1 MGSAAYRLPRE
12 PSTPRITVWRR
23 LRRLGA
29 VQIVDGLVALPR
41 DGRTQ
46 EQLEWLA
53 DEILEA
59 NGEATIWFATPG
71 SAAQERALAQ
81 GMAAVVAAEYQAVTD
96 AAEAAREKDGAVRRR
111 TLHVF
116 AGRCRRSERETSF
129 RHPSA
134 SAPSGRSPSR
144 TDPEIFLAAHAGF
157 FDLAAKRAR
166 SQQAGAAA
174 NPGRADATIAG
185 RIPSEVSSAAEE
197 GCTRWSA
204 PHHQLRYPIPATG
217 ASVMPD
223 ASRLA
228 MAGLVLATLAPTSVA
243 AAPEGRFEK
252 SLSVSG
258 PVTLSVTSGSGSI
271 KISSGADGTVRVIG
285 TVRGNS
291 GSGAGSD
298 DEVTRA
304 VKAVE
309 TSPPIVQQGNTIKL
323 GTIDDEAIS
332 RRVSVSFEVTVPRT
346 TSVTA
351 RTGSGSQDIA
361 SLAGSVS
368 AHTGSGAITIGAV
381 EGAVEARSGS
391 GRVEV
396 AAGKERVSIATG
408 SGEVKVGPRR
418 RHGLDPNRQ
427 RLHLRRAGVR
437 RLGGRCDRLGIRL
450 PSTA

>member
-1 MGSAAYRLPRE
+1 
-12 PSTPRITVWRR
+12 
-23 LRRLGA
+23 
-29 VQIVDGLVALPR
+29 
-41 DGRTQ
+41 
-46 EQLEWLA
+46 
-53 DEILEA
+53 
-59 NGEATIWFATPG
+59 
-71 SAAQERALAQ
+71 
-81 GMAAVVAAEYQAVTD
+81 
-96 AAEAAREKDGAVRRR
+96 
-111 TLHVF
+111 
-116 AGRCRRSERETSF
+116 
-129 RHPSA
+129 
-134 SAPSGRSPSR
+134 
-144 TDPEIFLAAHAGF
+144 
-157 FDLAAKRAR
+157 
-166 SQQAGAAA
+166 
-174 NPGRADATIAG
+174 
-185 RIPSEVSSAAEE
+185 
-197 GCTRWSA
+197 
-204 PHHQLRYPIPATG
+204 
-217 ASVMPD
+217 MPD

-228 MAGLVLATLAPTSVA
+228 MAGLVLATLAPTPVT

-408 SGEVKVGPRR
+408 SGEVKVGRVEGTVSIR
-418 RHGLDPNRQ
+418 TGSGSISVAQATAGSVDAATGSGSIAVDSLSGGLTARSASGTITVAGTPGQDWQLHSSSGSIALDIPDGTPFRVEASTSSGRINTDHKLTVSSVGQ
-427 RLHLRRAGVR
+427 RELSGAVGD
-437 RLGGRCDRLGIRL
+437 GGRLVSARTSSGSIHIRKG
-450 PSTA
+450 AR